1 MADDLELDKTPTSD
15 VSVNKPESGTYGEKA
30 DLARLKQ
37 TLPPMG
43 PPGAE
48 GTGAV
53 APAPTPGQTPAQSMG
68 RPKTGP
74 SGVPSVLM
82 APTQRPDVP
91 LSQPPVPGPAPLPP
105 KQVAADQQR
114 LSILDA
120 LSTHPE
126 VSEETKEWAKNLLE
140 ALIEARQ

>member
-53 APAPTPGQTPAQSMG
+53 APAPTPGQTPG
-68 RPKTGP
+68 
-74 SGVPSVLM
+74 
-82 APTQRPDVP
+82 
-91 LSQPPVPGPAPLPP
+91 
-105 KQVAADQQR
+105 
-114 LSILDA
+114 
-120 LSTHPE
+120 E
-126 VSEETKEWAKNLLE
+126 
-140 ALIEARQ
+140 